1 MGDRVVKGLVKAK
14 EWSEGDGGWGGEG
27 VGIGDGMVAGIGA
40 DGGPEMDGSNGRAS
54 RGDGDADDE
63 GVRDGDKMPVDMEGG
78 CKEIL
83 DDEECTEVGQ
93 GENGIV
99 RAEEKRKTGG
109 WRYMRA
115 DFD

>member
-1 MGDRVVKGLVKAK
+1 MGDRVVKDLVKVK
-14 EWSEGDGGWGGEG
+14 EWSEGGGGWGGEG
-27 VGIGDGMVAGIGA
+27 VGIGDGMVAGIGGV
-40 DGGPEMDGSNGRAS
+40 GGPEMDGSNGRAS
-54 RGDGDADDE
+54 RGDGDGDGE

-99 RAEEKRKTGG
+99 RAEEKRERLEDG
-109 WRYMRA
+109 
-115 DFD
+115 DI